1 MEHFKYNI
9 RGKSEKKI
17 QSLKKQLEAN
27 KLQLS
32 WERENY
38 EKALKEEREMHKSDL
53 QEEMLR
59 HAKKEEEMQ
68 RDLAETKKMLVEQ
81 QKKLEVNLTRYISCL
96 KAFRRKHKQMVT
108 QETQTEPELTQAF
121 VSSTESE
128 YDGKDCDVPDH
139 SISRAWGEVAEEV
152 KAAEEN
158 ARRISL
164 ILAQEVER
172 WMEGRTQQGEGK
184 LREELRRQYEA
195 VAEDME
201 LTQETT
207 PDMLEDL
214 EKPSDDPEEG
224 DGLISKSSSGTTSG
238 STSRSSDN
246 SDRKSKTREGK
257 TSDDEEHFAGGSIL
271 SSINSRE
278 QKYLAREWCTTKHD
292 DMCSNSRG
300 KKRKRKLFSDKQ
312 GPQLFAPVYDK

>member
-1 MEHFKYNI
+1 M
-9 RGKSEKKI
+9 
-17 QSLKKQLEAN
+17 
-27 KLQLS
+27 QLS

-38 EKALKEEREMHKSDL
+38 EKALKEEREMHKSAL

-96 KAFRRKHKQMVT
+96 KAFRRKHKQMAT

-121 VSSTESE
+121 VSSTDSE
-128 YDGKDCDVPDH
+128 YDGKDCDIPNH
-139 SISRAWGEVAEEV
+139 SISKAWGEVAKEV

-158 ARRISL
+158 AKRISL
-164 ILAQEVER
+164 ILAGEVGR

-214 EKPSDDPEEG
+214 DEPSDNAEEG
-224 DGLISKSSSGTTSG
+224 DGLISRSPSGTTSG
-238 STSRSSDN
+238 SRSRSSDN

-257 TSDDEEHFAGGSIL
+257 TSDDEEHFARASIL
-271 SSINSRE
+271 SSVNSRE
-278 QKYLAREWCTTKHD
+278 RKYLAREYCTTKHYD
-292 DMCSNSRG
+292 TSSNGRG

>member
-1 MEHFKYNI
+1 M
-9 RGKSEKKI
+9 
-17 QSLKKQLEAN
+17 
-27 KLQLS
+27 QLS

-96 KAFRRKHKQMVT
+96 KAFRRKHKQMAT

-121 VSSTESE
+121 VSSTDSE
-128 YDGKDCDVPDH
+128 YDGKDCDVPNN
-139 SISRAWGEVAEEV
+139 SITRAWGEVAKEV

-158 ARRISL
+158 AKRISL
-164 ILAQEVER
+164 ILAGEVER

-201 LTQETT
+201 VTQETT

-214 EKPSDDPEEG
+214 DEHSDNAEEE
-224 DGLISKSSSGTTSG
+224 DGLISRSPSDTTSG
-238 STSRSSDN
+238 SRSQSSDN

-257 TSDDEEHFAGGSIL
+257 TSDDEEHFEKRASIL
-271 SSINSRE
+271 YSFNSRE
-278 QKYLAREWCTTKHD
+278 QKYLAREWCTTKHYD
-292 DMCSNSRG
+292 TSSNGRG

>member
-1 MEHFKYNI
+1 M
-9 RGKSEKKI
+9 
-17 QSLKKQLEAN
+17 
-27 KLQLS
+27 QLS

-38 EKALKEEREMHKSDL
+38 EKALKEEREMHKSAL

-96 KAFRRKHKQMVT
+96 KAFRRKHKQMAT
-108 QETQTEPELTQAF
+108 QETQTEPELNQAF
-121 VSSTESE
+121 VSSTDSE
-128 YDGKDCDVPDH
+128 YDGKDCDIPNH
-139 SISRAWGEVAEEV
+139 SISRAWGEVAKEV

-158 ARRISL
+158 AKRISL
-164 ILAQEVER
+164 ILAGEVGR

-214 EKPSDDPEEG
+214 DEPSDNAEEE
-224 DGLISKSSSGTTSG
+224 DGLISRSPSNTTSG
-238 STSRSSDN
+238 SRSQSSDN
-246 SDRKSKTREGK
+246 SDRESNPREGK
-257 TSDDEEHFAGGSIL
+257 TSDDEEHFARASIL
-271 SSINSRE
+271 SSVNSRE
-278 QKYLAREWCTTKHD
+278 RKYLARECCTTKHYNTS
-292 DMCSNSRG
+292 SNGRG

>member
-1 MEHFKYNI
+1 M
-9 RGKSEKKI
+9 
-17 QSLKKQLEAN
+17 
-27 KLQLS
+27 QLS

-38 EKALKEEREMHKSDL
+38 EKALKEEREMHKSAL

-68 RDLAETKKMLVEQ
+68 RHLVETKKMLVEQ

-96 KAFRRKHKQMVT
+96 KAFRRKHKQMAT

-121 VSSTESE
+121 VSSTDSE
-128 YDGKDCDVPDH
+128 YDGKYCGIPNH
-139 SISRAWGEVAEEV
+139 SISRAWGEVAKEV

-158 ARRISL
+158 AMRISL
-164 ILAQEVER
+164 ILAGEVER

-214 EKPSDDPEEG
+214 DEPSDNAEEE
-224 DGLISKSSSGTTSG
+224 DGLISRSPSDTTSG
-238 STSRSSDN
+238 SRSQSSDN
-246 SDRKSKTREGK
+246 SDRESNPREGK
-257 TSDDEEHFAGGSIL
+257 TSNDEEHFEKRASIL
-271 SSINSRE
+271 SSVNSRE
-278 QKYLAREWCTTKHD
+278 QKYLAREWCTTKHYD
-292 DMCSNSRG
+292 TSSNGRG

>member
-1 MEHFKYNI
+1 M
-9 RGKSEKKI
+9 
-17 QSLKKQLEAN
+17 
-27 KLQLS
+27 QLS

-96 KAFRRKHKQMVT
+96 KAFRRKHKQMAT

-121 VSSTESE
+121 VSSTDSE
-128 YDGKDCDVPDH
+128 YDGKDCDVPNN
-139 SISRAWGEVAEEV
+139 SITRAWGEVAKEV

-158 ARRISL
+158 AKRISL
-164 ILAQEVER
+164 ILAGEVGR

-201 LTQETT
+201 VTQETT

-214 EKPSDDPEEG
+214 DEHSDNAEEE
-224 DGLISKSSSGTTSG
+224 DGLISRSPSDTTSG
-238 STSRSSDN
+238 SRSQSSDN

-257 TSDDEEHFAGGSIL
+257 TSDDEEHFEKRASIL
-271 SSINSRE
+271 YSFNSRE
-278 QKYLAREWCTTKHD
+278 QKYLAREWCTTKHYD
-292 DMCSNSRG
+292 TSSNGRG